1 MIYDLLKNTEDVI
14 QAFNPFYS
22 DVEHQT
28 LGKLSENTLY
38 KSIAGLTLKVSSHF
52 IFFSAFG
59 SLLNLILFPLFFFF
73 LCIRHY
79 LGDRECAERAEA
91 KVDLL
96 QDEGEV

>member
-73 LCIRHY
+73 YVYAIILEIESVR
-79 LGDRECAERAEA
+79 REQ
-91 KVDLL
+91 K
-96 QDEGEV
+96 QK